1 MSKDADS
8 IAIIGAGIM
17 GWSAAAEL
25 VRRGILPKII
35 DTVPPGGYAST
46 GNQGWMQ
53 SGALY
58 LAKSRPD
65 VATAKYCRAGYH
77 YMMGRNTAL
86 IHHEISCFFLFY
98 HQEQCQSVI
107 ERCLGQ
113 DIPAR
118 AIPITEISEPLL
130 QRSDLRY
137 AAVMPDHPFDNALLL
152 QSFARQACDGGA
164 QFYPATSLETIE
176 VKKHGDGLLISL
188 GGDQQIEC
196 KGLILACGAMIPAFL
211 ERLYPGQEKMF
222 SLTKSPVLVLR
233 SDITLARS
241 MLIPPREL
249 DGPNLVPF
257 QVDGGNGV
265 TVCIPSTDQP
275 ITDYHDRTQD
285 HEHLR
290 AFASSL
296 SNFYTGITSLAAEHT
311 ILAHIYCCQKLHL
324 RADLDQNMS
333 SRRTIFSSY
342 ALEPGAPK
350 NIYIVSPGKATA
362 APILAEECARQL
374 AREIKGLHIDF
385 DRPPTTPP
393 TMAKQLYCDEAKL
406 RLVVEN
412 RMLRIRPRP

>member
-1 MSKDADS
+1 MSKDAGS

-46 GNQGWMQ
+46 GNQGWAQ

-58 LAKSRPD
+58 LAKPKPD
-65 VATAKYCRAGYH
+65 LATAEYCRAGYH
-77 YMMGRNTAL
+77 DMMGRNTSV
-86 IHHEISCFFLFY
+86 IHHDVPCFFLF
-98 HQEQCQSVI
+98 HRQEQCRSAI
-107 ERCLGQ
+107 EHCLKH

-118 AIPITEISEPLL
+118 AIPMTEISESLL
-130 QRSDLRY
+130 RKSDLRH

-152 QSFARQACDGGA
+152 QSFARKACDGGA

-176 VKKHGDGLLISL
+176 IKKHGDGLLISL

-211 ERLYPGQEKMF
+211 ERLCPGQEKMF

-241 MLIPPREL
+241 MLIPPQEL
-249 DGPNLVPF
+249 DGPHLVPF
-257 QVDGGNGV
+257 QMDGGNGI
-265 TVCIPSTDQP
+265 TVCIPNTDQP
-275 ITDYHDRTQD
+275 ITDYHDRAQD

-290 AFASSL
+290 TFASSL

-311 ILAHIYCCQKLHL
+311 ILVHIYYCQKLHL
-324 RADLDQNMS
+324 RKNLDQNML

-362 APILAEECARQL
+362 APILAEECIGQL
-374 AREIKGLHIDF
+374 AREIKGLHVDF
-385 DRPPTTPP
+385 DRSPTTAP
-393 TMAKQLYCDEAKL
+393 TIAKQLYCDEAQL

-412 RMLRIRPRP
+412 RILRIRPRP